1 MIGRRVDYLGTCER
15 TGPSQ
20 SPRELARFPGVPAL
34 VGLAVRGSEAFA
46 PAGPR
51 VRQKAAR
58 GDVVLRVAAFP
69 FSAVRALVPLPPRR
83 ALIGHE
89 ATRL

>member
-1 MIGRRVDYLGTCER
+1 MR
-15 TGPSQ
+15 TDRSQ
-20 SPRELARFPGVPAL
+20 SPRELARLSRVPAL

-69 FSAVRALVPLPPRR
+69 FRAVRALVALPPRR
-83 ALIGHE
+83 ALVGHE